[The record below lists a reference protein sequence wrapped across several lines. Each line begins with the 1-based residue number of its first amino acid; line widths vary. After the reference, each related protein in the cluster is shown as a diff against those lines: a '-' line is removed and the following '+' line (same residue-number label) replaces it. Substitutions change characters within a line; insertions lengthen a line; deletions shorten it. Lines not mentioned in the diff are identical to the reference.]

1 MPKKAHAH
9 NIHHH
14 DHADER
20 GFISNAIRR
29 TMNRNEKIIMGLL
42 VGGIVTFLILSIVLL
57 FGRGGKSNEE
67 VSQPGVTT
75 TPTVK
80 VLTTP
85 YPTIPPITDFYM
97 QVNEDRFYPD
107 TVNITKGHVVTILNI
122 GTSST
127 TITPTTQGNTK
138 DFGVIEQGKEKTV
151 MFDKPGV
158 YRYTRTGKP
167 DQILTIS
174 VN

>member
-1 MPKKAHAH
+1 
-9 NIHHH
+9 
-14 DHADER
+14 
-20 GFISNAIRR
+20 
-29 TMNRNEKIIMGLL
+29 MNRNEKIIMGLL
-42 VGGIVTFLILSIVLL
+42 VGGIVTFLILSIILL
-57 FGRGGKSNEE
+57 FGRGGKSLED
-67 VSQPGVTT
+67 VSQPDATT

-85 YPTIPPITDFYM
+85 YPTIAPVTDFYM

-107 TVNITKGHVVTILNI
+107 AVGITKGHAVTILNI
-122 GTSST
+122 GKGST

-138 DFGVIEQGKEKTV
+138 DFGVIEQGEEKTV
-151 MFDKPGV
+151 KFDEPGV

-167 DQILTIS
+167 DQILTIT